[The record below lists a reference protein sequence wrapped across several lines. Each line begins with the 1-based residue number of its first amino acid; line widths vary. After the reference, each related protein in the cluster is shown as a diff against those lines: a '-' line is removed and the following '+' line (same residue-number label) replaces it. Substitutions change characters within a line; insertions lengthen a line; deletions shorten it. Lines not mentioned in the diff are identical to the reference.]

1 MKIQTPREQ
10 WLSNLSGNVL
20 AGLTSSFAL
29 VPECIAFALVAHVNP
44 LMGLYGAFIICALT
58 AILGGRPGM
67 ISGAAG
73 SMAVV
78 IVALVVQHGVQYLLA
93 TVVLGGAL
101 MMLFGLMRLGKLI
114 RMVPHP
120 VMVGFVNGLAIII
133 AMAQF
138 EHFKEATPHG
148 EVWLHGTPLLVMC
161 GLVAV
166 TMLIVYLLPRLTK
179 AVPPALVAIVG
190 VGLIGQFLHLPTRTL
205 GDMAHIAGAFPTFHL
220 PAVPFDFET
229 LAIVFPYA
237 LLMAIVGLLETLL
250 TFNLTDEITET
261 LGRPNRECLALG
273 IANVVSGLF
282 GGMGGCA
289 MIGQT
294 MINLSSGGRSRVSGT
309 TSGIMILL
317 FILFLSPLIERIP
330 LAALVGVMFVVAQQ
344 TFAWGSLRV
353 LGKVPRSD
361 ALVIVLV
368 TVITVFTDLAIA
380 VLCGIVIAALNF
392 AWQHAREIRAD
403 VVKDGADDS
412 STYVLH
418 GTLFFAST
426 ANFQELFRPH
436 SDPREVVVDCRH
448 MHVADHSAIAAFET
462 LRERYQKAGKQLRF
476 ANLSP
481 RNLHLLQRAGVALSH
496 G

>member
-1 MKIQTPREQ
+1 MHIQTLREQ
-10 WLSNLSGNVL
+10 WLSNLPANVL
-20 AGLTSSFAL
+20 AGITSSFAL
-29 VPECIAFALVAHVNP
+29 VPECIAFALVAQLNP

-78 IVALVVQHGVQYLLA
+78 IVALVVQHGVQYLLV
-93 TVVLGGAL
+93 TVVLGGVF
-101 MMLFGLMRLGKLI
+101 MMLFGLLRLGKLI

-120 VMVGFVNGLAIII
+120 VMIGFVNGLAIII
-133 AMAQF
+133 ASAQF
-138 EHFKEATPHG
+138 EHFKTVTPQG
-148 EVWLHGTPLLVMC
+148 TAWLHGTPLLVMC
-161 GLVAV
+161 ALVAL
-166 TMLIVYLLPRLTK
+166 TMLIVYLLPRVTK
-179 AVPPALVAIVG
+179 AVPPALVAI
-190 VGLIGQFLHLPTRTL
+190 IGIGIVSQGLHLPTRTL
-205 GDMAHIAGAFPTFHL
+205 GDMAHIAGVFPSFHL
-220 PAVPFDFET
+220 PSVPWNLDT
-229 LAIVFPYA
+229 LRIVFPYA
-237 LLMAIVGLLETLL
+237 LLMSIVGLLETLL

-294 MINLSSGGRSRVSGT
+294 MINLSSGGRSRISGA

-344 TFAWGSLRV
+344 TFSWGSLRL
-353 LGKVPRSD
+353 LGKVPRND

-380 VLCGIVIAALNF
+380 VMSGIVIAALNF
-392 AWQHAREIRAD
+392 AWQHAREIRAEIAR
-403 VVKDGADDS
+403 DGGTA
-412 STYVLH
+412 TYVVH

-426 ANFQELFRPH
+426 GNFQDLFKPLN
-436 SDPREVVVDCRH
+436 DPEAVIVDCRH
-448 MHVADHSAIAAFET
+448 LHVADHSAIAAFES
-462 LRERYQKAGKQLRF
+462 LEERYRKAGRQLRF
-476 ANLSP
+476 TNLSP
-481 RNLHLLQRAGVALSH
+481 RGQHLLARAGVRFSF